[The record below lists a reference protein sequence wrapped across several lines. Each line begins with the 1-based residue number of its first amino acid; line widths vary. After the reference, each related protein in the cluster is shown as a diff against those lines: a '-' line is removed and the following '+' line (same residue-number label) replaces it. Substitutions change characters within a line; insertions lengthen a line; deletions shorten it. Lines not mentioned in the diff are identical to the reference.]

1 MLQRLV
7 GCYLSSSRHAL
18 LRTARV
24 GLLSFLALLG
34 CWGDA
39 RAAAPLRERVLGF
52 VRERETAL
60 LQEYIALLSLPN
72 LASDD
77 AGIRKNAA
85 AIARMLEARGVATRL
100 LDGEGG
106 PPVVYGE
113 LAVGAPKTVVIYA
126 HYDGQPVDTERW
138 ASPPW
143 TPVLRDGPLKPGAR
157 TLDLAALEGPL
168 DPEWRIFARSASDD
182 KAPILA
188 IPAALDA
195 LKALGAKPSVNL
207 KLFFEGEEEAGSPHI
222 AAVLAKN
229 RELLRAD
236 AWLLCDGPVHQSRRP
251 QVVFGARGVTDVEI
265 TLYGPARAVHSGH
278 YGNWAPN
285 PALALAQLV
294 ASLRDADGRIT
305 IAGFYDD
312 VRPITPAERAALAA
326 VPDVDTAM
334 RQELSIAASE
344 AAGAR
349 LVERIMLPALN
360 LRGLASGAVGA
371 KAQNAIPV
379 DARASIDFRLVP
391 DQTPEKVR
399 ERFEA
404 HLRAQ
409 GWNVIHAEPT
419 LEERRAT
426 PKLVRLEWGPGY
438 PAGRTRLDLPF
449 SRRLLAVVS
458 EGLPEPVIAL
468 PTLGGSVPMQVF
480 IETFGVPVVLLPI
493 ANHDNS
499 QHAPDENLRLRN
511 LWDGIATFAVVL
523 SDLGGAW

>member
-1 MLQRLV
+1 M
-7 GCYLSSSRHAL
+7 
-18 LRTARV
+18 
-24 GLLSFLALLG
+24 LLG
-34 CWGDA
+34 SWGNA
-39 RAAAPLRERVLGF
+39 EAASPLRERVLGF

-113 LAVGAPKTVVIYA
+113 LSVGAPKTVVIYA
-126 HYDGQPVDTERW
+126 HYDGQPVEPERW

-143 TPVLRDGPLKPGAR
+143 TPVLRDGPLEPGAR
-157 TLDLAALEGPL
+157 TLDLAALKGPL

-188 IPAALDA
+188 ISCGARRAQGARREAVRQPQAVLRGRGGGRVAAHRRGAGEEPRAAARRRLAALRRAGAPEPASPGRVRRARRDRRRDHA
-195 LKALGAKPSVNL
+195 LRTRARDPQRSLRQLGP
-207 KLFFEGEEEAGSPHI
+207 EPGAG
-222 AAVLAKN
+222 
-229 RELLRAD
+229 
-236 AWLLCDGPVHQSRRP
+236 
-251 QVVFGARGVTDVEI
+251 
-265 TLYGPARAVHSGH
+265 
-278 YGNWAPN
+278 
-285 PALALAQLV
+285 LAQLV
-294 ASLRDADGRIT
+294 AGLRDADGRIT

-312 VRPITPAERAALAA
+312 VRPITPAERTALAA
-326 VPDVDTAM
+326 VPDVDAAM
-334 RQELSIAASE
+334 RSELSLAATE

-349 LVERIMLPALN
+349 LVERLMLPALN

-426 PKLVRLEWGPGY
+426 AKLVRLEWGPGY

-468 PTLGGSVPMQVF
+468 PTLGGSIPMQVF

>member
-1 MLQRLV
+1 MLQDLV
-7 GCYLSSSRHAL
+7 GCYLSSSRRAP
-18 LRTARV
+18 LRRTRV
-24 GLLSFLALLG
+24 GLISFLVLLAS
-34 CWGDA
+34 WGNA
-39 RAAAPLRERVLGF
+39 QEAWPLRERVLGY
-52 VRERETAL
+52 VREHETAL
-60 LQEYIALLSLPN
+60 LQEFVALLALPN
-72 LASDD
+72 LASDGP
-77 AGIRKNAA
+77 GIRKNAD
-85 AIARMLEARGVATRL
+85 AIKRLLEARGVATRL

-113 LAVGAPKTVVIYA
+113 LSVGATKTVVIYA
-126 HYDGQPVDTERW
+126 HYDGQPVEPERW

-143 TPVLRDGPLKPGAR
+143 TPVLRDGTLKPGVR
-157 TLDLAALEGPL
+157 TLDLASLNGPL

-195 LKALGAKPSVNL
+195 LNALGAKPSVNL

-251 QVVFGARGVTDVEI
+251 QLVFGARGVTDVEI
-265 TLYGPARAVHSGH
+265 TVYGPSRAIHSGH

-285 PALALAQLV
+285 PAVTLAHLV
-294 ASLRDADGRIT
+294 AGLRNPDGRIT
-305 IAGFYDD
+305 IVGFYDD
-312 VRPITPAERAALAA
+312 VHPVTPAEYEALAA
-326 VPDVDTAM
+326 VPDVDAAL
-334 RQELSIAASE
+334 RDELALAATE
-344 AAGAR
+344 ARGAR
-349 LVERIMLPALN
+349 LVERLMLPALN
-360 LRGLASGAVGA
+360 LRGLSSGAVGA
-371 KAQNAIPV
+371 KAQNAIPTE
-379 DARASIDFRLVP
+379 ARASIDFRLVP
-391 DQTPEKVR
+391 DQTPKRVR

-404 HLRAQ
+404 HLRAL
-409 GWNVIHAEPT
+409 GYHVVHAEPT
-419 LEERRAT
+419 LDERRST
-426 PKLVRLEWGPGY
+426 PRLVRLEWGPGY
-438 PAGRTRLDLPF
+438 PAGRTQLDLPF

-511 LWDGIATFAVVL
+511 LWDGIATFAVVI
-523 SDLGGAW
+523 SDLGNAW

>member
-1 MLQRLV
+1 V
-7 GCYLSSSRHAL
+7 S
-18 LRTARV
+18 ARV
-24 GLLSFLALLG
+24 GLVLFLGLLVG
-34 CWGDA
+34 RGDA
-39 RAAAPLRERVLGF
+39 QAAAPLRERVLGY
-52 VRERETAL
+52 VREREVAL
-60 LQEYIALLSLPN
+60 LSEYVGLLSLPN

-77 AGIRKNAA
+77 AGIRKNAD
-85 AIARMLEARGVATRL
+85 AIVRTLQARGVTSRL

-113 LAVGAPKTVVIYA
+113 LNVGAPKTVVIYA
-126 HYDGQPVDTERW
+126 HYDGQPVEPERW

-143 TPVLRDGPLKPGAR
+143 TPVLRDGPLKPEAR
-157 TLDLAALEGPL
+157 TLDLASLRGPL
-168 DPEWRIFARSASDD
+168 DPEWRVFARSASDD

-188 IPAALDA
+188 IPAALEA

-251 QVVFGARGVTDVEI
+251 QAVFGARGVTDVEI
-265 TLYGPARAVHSGH
+265 TVYGPSRAVHSGH

-285 PALALAQLV
+285 PAVALAELV
-294 ASLRDADGRIT
+294 AGLRDDDGRIK

-312 VRPITPAERAALAA
+312 VRRVTPAEHAALAA
-326 VPDVDTAM
+326 VPDVDEAL
-334 RQELSIAASE
+334 RQELSLPATE
-344 AAGAR
+344 AGGAR

-360 LRGLASGAVGA
+360 LRGLSSGAVGA
-371 KAQNAIPV
+371 RAQNAIPV

-404 HLRAQ
+404 HLRAWR
-409 GWNVIHAEPT
+409 WNVIHTEPT
-419 LEERRAT
+419 LEERRST
-426 PKLVRLEWGPGY
+426 PRLVRLDWGPGY
-438 PAGRTRLDLPF
+438 AAGRTPLDLPF
-449 SRRLLAVVS
+449 SKRLLAVVS

-480 IETFGVPVVLLPI
+480 IETFQVPVVLLPI

-499 QHAPDENLRLRN
+499 QHASDENLRLKN

-523 SDLGGAW
+523 SDLGSAW